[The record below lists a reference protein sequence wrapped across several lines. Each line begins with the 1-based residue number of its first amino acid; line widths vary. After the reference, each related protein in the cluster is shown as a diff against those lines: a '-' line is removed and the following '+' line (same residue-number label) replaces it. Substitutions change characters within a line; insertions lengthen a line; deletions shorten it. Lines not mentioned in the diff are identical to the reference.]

1 MTVTFFLQVRKLEF
15 QRIDAVLKITKLI
28 SDIAE
33 L

>member
-1 MTVTFFLQVRKLEF
+1 MSDFILQVRKLEF
-15 QRIDAVLKITKLI
+15 QRTDDVLKITKLI